1 MCTPKRVL
9 NKEGANQL
17 LEELAMKSHLY
28 RLSLLSVMLGVF
40 SLNTA
45 LADDATIRELSMESI
60 VVSFADL
67 NLANPEGLNNLYRR
81 IKSAAHK
88 VCGVRHMKV
97 TLDVRRK
104 NRDCVSRAIGETIG
118 KVDNVRLTA
127 LHQAIFTESN
137 QS

>member
-1 MCTPKRVL
+1 
-9 NKEGANQL
+9 
-17 LEELAMKSHLY
+17 MKSHLY

-67 NLANPEGLNNLYRR
+67 NLANPEGLNHLYRR
-81 IKSAAHK
+81 IKLAAHK
-88 VCGVRHMKV
+88 VCGVRHMPV
-97 TLDVRRK
+97 TLDVRRE
-104 NRDCVSRAIGETIG
+104 NRDCVSRAIGEAIG

-127 LHQAIFTESN
+127 LHQAIITESN

>member
-1 MCTPKRVL
+1 ML

-28 RLSLLSVMLGVF
+28 RLSLLSVMLSVF

-45 LADDATIRELSMESI
+45 LADDATIRELSTESI

-67 NLANPEGLNNLYRR
+67 NIANPEELNNLYRR

-88 VCGVRHMKV
+88 VCGVENIKV
-97 TLDVRRK
+97 PLDVRRK
-104 NRDCVSRAIGETIG
+104 SRECVSRAIDKSIG
-118 KVDNVRLTA
+118 KFDNIRLTA
-127 LHQAIFTESN
+127 LHQAILTESS